1 MAYLVRHAGDRVEIR
16 ESRAT
21 AKGPRAR
28 QLARFAGPLTPAVLA
43 RAAARA
49 TRPFDAEALI
59 RRARVL
65 GIPVETRGPEREA
78 RALLAR
84 LRRADPID
92 PVMASLLVRAL
103 EGAPKSPLPEE
114 VAEVAEWIGA
124 PPAARG
130 AALRDLLDA
139 FGRIAGSRGPLR
151 ERPRKPFPRFSSE
164 RRPRDRRKA
173 ASRAAS

>member
-1 MAYLVRHAGDRVEIR
+1 MAYLVRHAGDRIEIR

-21 AKGPRAR
+21 AKGPRSR
-28 QLARFAGPLTPAVLA
+28 QLARFAGALTPAVLA

-49 TRPFDAEALI
+49 TRPFDAEALV
-59 RRARVL
+59 RRARVM
-65 GIPVETRGPEREA
+65 GIPVESRGSEPEA

-92 PVMASLLVRAL
+92 PVMAGLLVRAL
-103 EGAPKSPLPEE
+103 EETEKAPLPEQ
-114 VAEVAEWIGA
+114 VAEVAEWIGV

-139 FGRIAGSRGPLR
+139 FGRIADARPPRR
-151 ERPRKPFPRFSSE
+151 ERPRKPYPRFSST
-164 RRPRDRRKA
+164 RSPGRLRGKRKA
-173 ASRAAS
+173 AS